1 MLGGSHFVGH
11 ALVEVAVEA
20 GHDVCALNR
29 GLTGHRVPGARL
41 LCADRTNESEL
52 TAAIGDE
59 QFDSVID
66 TWSGA
71 PTYVKS
77 AAISLVRGRHTMGT
91 YQAVRSTPGPIKLG
105 WTNRAQL
112 SKATRVLQQTMTMP
126 LRNASVN
133 SEFCRLD
140 LMH

>member
-77 AAISLVRGRHTMGT
+77 AAHLLGPRAAHYGYVSS
-91 YQAVRSTPGPIKLG
+91 RSVYAWPNEIGLDESG
-105 WTNRAQL
+105 FHQRAR
-112 SKATRVLQQTMTMP
+112 SPASTIAT
-126 LRNASVN
+126 
-133 SEFCRLD
+133 
-140 LMH
+140 